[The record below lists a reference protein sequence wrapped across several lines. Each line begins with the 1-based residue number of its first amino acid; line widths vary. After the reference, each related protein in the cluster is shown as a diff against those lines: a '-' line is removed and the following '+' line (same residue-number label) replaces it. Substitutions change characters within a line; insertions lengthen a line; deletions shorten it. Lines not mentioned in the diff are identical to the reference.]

1 MVDTG
6 LKFSLPKWRLTRW
19 LTHAGHGTPADIRAA
34 LLASLFGTLP
44 IFAGGVINTVLIS
57 GIVAW
62 RRPEPLYL
70 SWLILELAL
79 AAVRVMVLRSALR
92 AARHGG
98 NTHTD
103 VYILL
108 ALLWAF
114 SVGYGVF
121 VTFLNGD
128 WLSATLAG
136 VSCGAMAGG
145 ICFRNYGAPRLV
157 AAMIFLSLGPMC
169 LGALFTGEAVTA
181 IVFIQI
187 PFYMV
192 SMSIAS
198 HRLNRILVSTM
209 LSERENDR
217 RASEDVLTGLA
228 NRAGLQSAL
237 ERICSGTREHDTPA
251 ALLYMDMDDFK
262 IINDTHGHA
271 AGDQV
276 LKTIADR
283 MRGMLRVDDVAA
295 RMGGDEFIVL
305 VTGIDAPAALRLG
318 EHLLQDVSHP
328 IAGRR
333 HARERGAVHRHQH
346 HLAQQPRRP
355 GRVGRGRRR
364 PVPGQGAG
372 RPLLRRRRSVRGRHR
387 ATGRRR
393 RGGLRW
399 AAVSAQN
406 RATIGQE

>member
-6 LKFSLPKWRLTRW
+6 LKFSLWRLTRW

-79 AAVRVMVLRSALR
+79 AAVRVMVLRSAR

-187 PFYMV
+187 PFYLV

-328 IAGRR
+328 IA
-333 HARERGAVHRHQH
+333 
-346 HLAQQPRRP
+346 LADGTRVSVGCPSASASSRATTATPRPRWTRPTPPCTGPRRRAAAVAP
-355 GRVGRGRRR
+355 SPERSRTTPRNRKATSWRPEVGRG
-364 PVPGQGAG
+364 
-372 RPLLRRRRSVRGRHR
+372 
-387 ATGRRR
+387 
-393 RGGLRW
+393 
-399 AAVSAQN
+399 
-406 RATIGQE
+406 IGPK

>member
-6 LKFSLPKWRLTRW
+6 LKFSLPGWRLTRW

-187 PFYMV
+187 PFYLV

-328 IAGRR
+328 IALADGTRVSVGLSIGISIISRNNRDAQAALDAADAALYRAKAQGGRCC
-333 HARERGAVHRHQH
+333 AVAGAFEDDA
-346 HLAQQPRRP
+346 AQQE
-355 GRVGRGRRR
+355 GDV
-364 PVPGQGAG
+364 V
-372 RPLLRRRRSVRGRHR
+372 
-387 ATGRRR
+387 
-393 RGGLRW
+393 
-399 AAVSAQN
+399 AA
-406 RATIGQE
+406 

>member
-1 MVDTG
+1 M
-6 LKFSLPKWRLTRW
+6 S
-19 LTHAGHGTPADIRAA
+19 
-34 LLASLFGTLP
+34 
-44 IFAGGVINTVLIS
+44 
-57 GIVAW
+57 
-62 RRPEPLYL
+62 
-70 SWLILELAL
+70 
-79 AAVRVMVLRSALR
+79 
-92 AARHGG
+92 
-98 NTHTD
+98 
-103 VYILL
+103 
-108 ALLWAF
+108 
-114 SVGYGVF
+114 
-121 VTFLNGD
+121 
-128 WLSATLAG
+128 
-136 VSCGAMAGG
+136 
-145 ICFRNYGAPRLV
+145 
-157 AAMIFLSLGPMC
+157 
-169 LGALFTGEAVTA
+169 GALFTGEAVTA

-187 PFYMV
+187 PFYLV

-328 IAGRR
+328 IALADGTRVSVGLSIGISIISRNNRDAQAALDAADAALYRAKAQGGRCC
-333 HARERGAVHRHQH
+333 AVAGAFEDDT
-346 HLAQQPRRP
+346 AQQE
-355 GRVGRGRRR
+355 GDV
-364 PVPGQGAG
+364 V
-372 RPLLRRRRSVRGRHR
+372 
-387 ATGRRR
+387 
-393 RGGLRW
+393 
-399 AAVSAQN
+399 AA
-406 RATIGQE
+406 